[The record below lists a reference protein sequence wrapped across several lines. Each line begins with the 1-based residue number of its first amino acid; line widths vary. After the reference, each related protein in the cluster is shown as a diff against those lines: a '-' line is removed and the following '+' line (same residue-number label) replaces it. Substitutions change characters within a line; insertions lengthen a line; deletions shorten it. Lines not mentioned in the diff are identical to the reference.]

1 MGLYMNFDDFC
12 NVFRYLYVCK
22 HYDPARWSTI
32 SRPGIW
38 KKAQNEEDKK
48 NQEQEDEQDPETK
61 KRMKALAQV
70 DTAGGLPSV
79 DNPGVVLENNPHY
92 SLKIHRPTEVRIVV
106 SQNRHPK
113 IPMRLETLGKED
125 IVEMSDGVTADRVR
139 YLTTYLQPGLYI
151 FIVATYVHKLE
162 GSFTVNVT
170 SNYRIALDSVWP
182 PRWVMGQ
189 ERNTNDLVNELA
201 SNSVNQA
208 VVKFR
213 KITKKLFGS
222 GQKVKKKTGIIGV
235 DDESE
240 SEPEDSD

>member
-1 MGLYMNFDDFC
+1 
-12 NVFRYLYVCK
+12 
-22 HYDPARWSTI
+22 
-32 SRPGIW
+32 
-38 KKAQNEEDKK
+38 
-48 NQEQEDEQDPETK
+48 
-61 KRMKALAQV
+61 MKALARI
-70 DTAGGLPSV
+70 DTSGGLPSV

-92 SLKIHRPTEVRIVV
+92 SLKIHRPTEVRIEV
-106 SQNRHPK
+106 SQTDSRGRVSGDPHPFSIVVCRNRHPK

-139 YLTTYLQPGLYI
+139 YLTAYLQPGLYI

-189 ERNTNDLVNELA
+189 ERNSEDLVNELA

-208 VVKFR
+208 LAKLRKFTKMSL
-213 KITKKLFGS
+213 KITKELFGS
-222 GQKVKKKTGIIGV
+222 GEKVKKKTGIIGV

-240 SEPEDSD
+240 SEPEDSESDDD